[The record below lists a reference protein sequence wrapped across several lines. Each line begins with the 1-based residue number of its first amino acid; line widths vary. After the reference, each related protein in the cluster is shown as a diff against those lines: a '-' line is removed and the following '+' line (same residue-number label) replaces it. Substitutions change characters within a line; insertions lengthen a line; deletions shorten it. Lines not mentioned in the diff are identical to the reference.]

1 MTDVTS
7 GDRLLAA
14 MKLQA
19 ARQVEHWALATE
31 QLGDLGRHASPQSF
45 AWLERYLGARIRD
58 TLTNSV
64 ARLSRQT
71 RALRAQADA
80 AESRRDVAR
89 LRNDLL
95 DFRRRYLAVET
106 TMDFYADAI
115 NTRTNGVIGAQLRA
129 CDFLAGEAMR
139 AVLQPL
145 GRPVPP
151 VLCYLDKGL
160 GASILKAGLRLW
172 DDSVSP
178 VAAIKVVRHNLARPT
193 ALLHE
198 VGHQIAHAVGWT
210 SELATAIGAAM
221 PDAELSSMW
230 SGWASEIAADAVA
243 FVHTG
248 FASLAA
254 LHDVLAGEADWVMR
268 ILPGDPHPSGYVRV
282 LLAREM
288 CRQFYGKGPWD
299 DLAEAWQATYPIARS
314 MPEVARL
321 LSRSVPLLRRIAMVV
336 LEKKYRAFGGRA
348 LTDLVDPARVRPDA
362 LERLARDGGEALFSS
377 SDWVR
382 REGLRLLALTGYRAA
397 IQPGEIATTLRQQET
412 FMLRLGEHANA
423 A

>member
-1 MTDVTS
+1 MTDVDR
-7 GDRLLAA
+7 GERLLAA

-31 QLGDLGRHASPQSF
+31 QLGDLGRTASPQSF
-45 AWLERYLGARIRD
+45 AWLERYLGARLRE
-58 TLTNSV
+58 TLTSSV
-64 ARLSRQT
+64 ARLARQT
-71 RALRAQADA
+71 RALRAQVDA
-80 AESRRDVAR
+80 AETRRDVAR
-89 LRNDLL
+89 LRDDLL

-106 TMDFYADAI
+106 TIDFYADAI
-115 NTRTNGVIGAQLRA
+115 NTRTNGRVGAQLRA

-139 AVLQPL
+139 AVLGPL

-178 VAAIKVVRHNLARPT
+178 VAAIKVVNHNLARPT

-198 VGHQIAHAVGWT
+198 VGHQIAHATSWT
-210 SELATAIGAAM
+210 GELAAALGAVT
-221 PDAELSSMW
+221 PDAELSSLW

-254 LHDVLAGEADWVMR
+254 LHDVLAGEDHWVMR
-268 ILPGDPHPSGYVRV
+268 ILPGDPHPSGYVRI
-282 LLAREM
+282 LLVREM

-299 DLAEAWQATYPIARS
+299 DLADAWQATYPIARGG
-314 MPEVARL
+314 PDVAAL
-321 LSRSVPLLRRIAMVV
+321 LTRSLPILRRIATVV
-336 LEKKYRAFGGRA
+336 LEKRYRAFGGRA
-348 LTDLVDPARVRPDA
+348 LADIVDPARVRPDV
-362 LERLARDGGEALFSS
+362 LERLERDGGEALFTS

-397 IQPGEIATTLRQQET
+397 TRPGEIATTLRQQET
-412 FMLRLGEHANA
+412 FMLRLGEYANA

>member
-1 MTDVTS
+1 MTESHEGERV
-7 GDRLLAA
+7 LAA

-19 ARQVEHWALATE
+19 ARQVEHWAIATE
-31 QLGDLGRHASPQSF
+31 QLAELSRHASPQSF

-58 TLTNSV
+58 TLASAV

-71 RALRAQADA
+71 RALRAQAEA
-80 AESRRDVAR
+80 AETRRDVAR
-89 LRNDLL
+89 LRADLI
-95 DFRRRYLAVET
+95 DFRRRYLAVENT
-106 TMDFYADAI
+106 LDFYGDAI
-115 NTRTNGVIGAQLRA
+115 NTRTNPTIGAQLRA
-129 CDFLAGEAMR
+129 CDFLAVAAMR
-139 AVLQPL
+139 AILDPL
-145 GRPVPP
+145 GRPSPP
-151 VLCYLDKGL
+151 VLCYIDKGL

-198 VGHQIAHAVGWT
+198 VGHQVAHVAGWT
-210 SELATAIGAAM
+210 EELAAAIGSVTG
-221 PDAELSSMW
+221 DRELSAMW

-254 LHDVLAGEADWVMR
+254 LHDVLAGEAHWVMR
-268 ILPGDPHPSGYVRV
+268 IMPGDPHPSGYVRV
-282 LLAREM
+282 LLVREM

-299 DLAEAWQATYPIARS
+299 DLGDAWRATYPLARS
-314 MPEVARL
+314 GPEVASL
-321 LSRSVPLLRRIAMVV
+321 LGRSLPLLRRIAVVV
-336 LEKKYRAFGGRA
+336 LEKKYRAFGGRS
-348 LTDLVDPARVRPDA
+348 LVDLVDPARVRPDV
-362 LERLARDGGEALFSS
+362 LDRLARDGGEALFTSN
-377 SDWVR
+377 DWVR

-397 IQPGEIATTLRQQET
+397 TSPGEIATTLRQQET
-412 FMLRLGEHANA
+412 FMLRLGENANA